1 MALGSLQPPRADI
14 IQHIY
19 LEDLNAL
26 GLAGAERAT
35 GCFRWLGGGVYGYFT
50 GFMGSGLW
58 VREGVSYRQKFS
70 CLLVQVD

>member
-1 MALGSLQPPRADI
+1 MALGSLKPPRADI

-35 GCFRWLGGGVYGYFT
+35 GCFRWRGGVVYGYFT
-50 GFMGSGLW
+50 GLW
-58 VREGVSYRQKFS
+58 VGQGRCVFKQKFS

>member
-50 GFMGSGLW
+50 GLW
-58 VREGVSYRQKFS
+58 VAVCGPGQV
-70 CLLVQVD
+70 CLTGKSLVVY